1 MDILGAERPNDKKY
15 MSLKRKRILITG
27 GKGFIGSN
35 INLYLT
41 SLGSKVETFDL
52 EDGKDITNEKC
63 LTDSV
68 KKKYDVIIHLAG
80 FSGNTESNENVYKSF
95 YINTFPTAKLC
106 DLICKFSPSTKLILS
121 SSRLEYG
128 IPKYLPVDEKHPLNP
143 ISAYGLSKLTSTQ
156 IAIVYALRKN
166 LNVTIFRT
174 SNVYGPHTKKIFTGY
189 NLVNHFIDLA
199 KSGKEL
205 TIFGNG
211 TQQRDY
217 IYIDDLINAF
227 TLAIFNVNSR
237 GQIYN
242 LGSGKGISILEM
254 AQTII
259 RTAGKGRIRF
269 MDWPKKYS
277 EVETGNYITDL
288 KKIKSELG
296 FCPITDFS
304 QGIKKTIAA
313 V

>member
-1 MDILGAERPNDKKY
+1 MN
-15 MSLKRKRILITG
+15 LKRKKILITG

-35 INLYLT
+35 LNLNLT
-41 SLGSKVETFDL
+41 SLGSKVETLDL
-52 EDGKDITNEKC
+52 ENGQDVTSESL
-63 LTDSV
+63 LTESV

-95 YINTFPTAKLC
+95 HVNTFPTAKLC
-106 DLICKFSPSTKLILS
+106 DLICEFSPNTKLILS

-143 ISAYGLSKLTSTQ
+143 ISAYGLSKLASTQ
-156 IAIVYALRKN
+156 IAIIYALQKN

-174 SNVYGPHTKKIFTGY
+174 SNVYGPHAQKSFTGY

-199 KSGKEL
+199 KAGKEL

-217 IYIDDLINAF
+217 IYINDLINAF
-227 TLAIFNVNSR
+227 TLAIFSANSR

-242 LGSGKGISILEM
+242 LGSGKGISISEM

-259 RTAGKGRIRF
+259 KTARKGKIRF
-269 MDWPKKYS
+269 VDWPKKYS
-277 EVETGNYITDL
+277 EVETGSYITDL
-288 KKIKSELG
+288 KKIKNELG
-296 FCPITDFS
+296 FCPITSFY
-304 QGIKKTIAA
+304 QGIKKTMASA
-313 V
+313 